1 MNSEIPGLRGS
12 VFELRASF
20 FITMTLTEARK
31 LLGEKH
37 NQLGDSEVQK
47 IIDDLRVVASCLVDR
62 VYDSVTID
70 ADACSNL
77 S

>member
-1 MNSEIPGLRGS
+1 
-12 VFELRASF
+12 
-20 FITMTLTEARK
+20 MTLTEARK